1 MEKSAFIFNV
11 NKCVGCMACVAG
23 CSIENDTLPN
33 MNWREVNSFNQLKHP
48 DLPVFHFSLACNHC
62 ADAPCMKSCP
72 TLAYTRDEKTGAVI
86 HHAEACIGCK
96 YCTWACPFDA
106 PKYNKSKGV
115 VEKCTFCI
123 ERIEDGRK
131 PACTDA
137 CPVGA
142 LEYDVE
148 SEEIVNSVVPGFVNQ
163 NIRPSIKLIPLRES
177 STSLKISNMDPDTLP
192 KEEFMDHNLPQGSKV
207 ELKKEW
213 VLVPFTLILTSIVAW
228 YGSHIQHNNGLN
240 LLWFLGCGALAM
252 GLSLLHLGKKFR
264 SWRSI
269 LNIRR
274 SWLSR
279 EILSFLLF
287 MTFGTIELIFPSAV
301 LAWIAIIFGII
312 SLFSVDM
319 VYQVLE
325 RKERMPV
332 HSAMVLLT
340 SLVLFSTMNEITFLI
355 GFSITLKL
363 GLYIYRKIFYLRSK
377 TYTSI
382 IYSIIRIGC
391 LIFPVFF
398 LGSGFSLGINIWQI
412 LAIIL
417 LGEIIDRAEFYYEAR
432 VSTPKN
438 ALYDLLKNKML

>member
-62 ADAPCMKSCP
+62 AEAPCMKSCP
-72 TLAYTRDEKTGAVI
+72 SLAYTRDDKTGAVI

-96 YCTWACPFDA
+96 YCIWACPFDA
-106 PKYNKSKGV
+106 PKFNKSTGV

-148 SEEIVNSVVPGFVNQ
+148 SEEIVNSIIPGFVDQ

-177 STSLKISNMDPDTLP
+177 STSLKISNMDTDTLP

-213 VLVPFTLILTSIVAW
+213 VLIPFTLILASIIAW
-228 YGSHIQHNNGLN
+228 YGSHIQNNNGLN

-252 GLSLLHLGKKFR
+252 GLSLLHLGKRFR
-264 SWRSI
+264 SLRSI

-301 LAWIAIIFGII
+301 LAWIAIAFGII

-319 VYQVLE
+319 VYQVLK
-325 RKERMPV
+325 RKEKMPV

-340 SLVLFSTMNEITFLI
+340 SLVLFSTMNGITFLI

-391 LIFPVFF
+391 LVFPVFF
-398 LGSGFSLGINIWQI
+398 LGSGFSLGVNIWQI